1 MKIPVLVVGGAGY
14 IGSHCAKALADAGY
28 HPVCFDNLTAGH
40 REFVKWG
47 PLIEGDIFD
56 SALAGRVATIAS
68 VERDLE
74 DRVHYAV
81 TIDDDPGRDLGAAG
95 WPGHRFF
102 SPEEV
107 EPA

>member
-28 HPVCFDNLTAGH
+28 HPICFDNLTAGH

-56 SALAGRVATIAS
+56 SALIRKTIQDYQIAAVLHLAGYSEVGDQSPIQSGVIQRMSAGRCRYS
-68 VERDLE
+68 KQ
-74 DRVHYAV
+74 
-81 TIDDDPGRDLGAAG
+81 
-95 WPGHRFF
+95 
-102 SPEEV
+102 
-107 EPA
+107 